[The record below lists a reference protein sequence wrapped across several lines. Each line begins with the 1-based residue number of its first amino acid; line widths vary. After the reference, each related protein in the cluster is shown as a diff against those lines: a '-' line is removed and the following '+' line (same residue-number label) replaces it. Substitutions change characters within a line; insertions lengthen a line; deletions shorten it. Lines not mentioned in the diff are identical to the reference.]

1 MCLLARCNARDSWY
15 LSPKP
20 FSFTMGYK
28 TDSAEWPRG
37 TITPEPVK
45 RLIDRFYSL
54 LDDDSP
60 TAGNIL
66 ADEIFTPDG
75 VAYFGG
81 QPSKGK
87 DGEGAE
93 SVPWL
98 MFSPA
103 DMNYRDSSLS

>member
-1 MCLLARCNARDSWY
+1 
-15 LSPKP
+15 
-20 FSFTMGYK
+20 MGYN
-28 TDSAEWPRG
+28 TDTAEWPRG
-37 TITPEPVK
+37 TDISEPVK
-45 RLIDRFYSL
+45 RLIDRFYNL

-87 DGEGAE
+87 NGKDAE
-93 SVPWL
+93 RVP
-98 MFSPA
+98 
-103 DMNYRDSSLS
+103 